1 LWSVRLSAVPSF
13 ARIANQRDV
22 GRETKPRNR
31 ESSFL
36 TPGKEQIRLR
46 VSLLTVMRAR
56 RYHTRTVPKFLV
68 HHEES
73 GFVTR
78 DGGEFIGYVLRML
91 RCRGTHASM
100 RLQARRF
107 ALDASWDKVF
117 ETVW

>member
-1 LWSVRLSAVPSF
+1 
-13 ARIANQRDV
+13 
-22 GRETKPRNR
+22 
-31 ESSFL
+31 
-36 TPGKEQIRLR
+36 
-46 VSLLTVMRAR
+46 MRAR

-91 RCRGTHASM
+91 RCPGTHASM

-107 ALDASWDKVF
+107 ALDASCDSVDCLGNITRLSRATPA
-117 ETVW
+117 EQSGQPTTPRRSSNSVPEV